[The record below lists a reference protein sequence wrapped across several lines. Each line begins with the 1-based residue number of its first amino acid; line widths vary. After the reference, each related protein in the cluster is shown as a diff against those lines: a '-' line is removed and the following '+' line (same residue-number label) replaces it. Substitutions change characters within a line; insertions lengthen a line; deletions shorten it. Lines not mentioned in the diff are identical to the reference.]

1 MGISTSTFSPELTPL
16 HDTKSP
22 DPREQNKQKNV
33 AEMIAD
39 IYKVGLLTYP
49 KVFQCNNGS
58 NFKAGVT
65 KMLEKH
71 RVKIWHTT
79 TKYKHTH
86 MAFIEALNFKVQDAQ
101 ELNDPKKVSLIWVK
115 HLYGLTDRL
124 NNTETEI
131 TGMKPKNAI
140 ELKEVPLVNRENY
153 PPKDTLPEEGLYHYL
168 LQPGKYHNDQPK
180 RAMDRIGS
188 KGTYRLNKVVS
199 SPGNWV
205 MYYLAD

>member
-1 MGISTSTFSPELTPL
+1 
-16 HDTKSP
+16 
-22 DPREQNKQKNV
+22 
-33 AEMIAD
+33 MIAD

-49 KVFQCNNGS
+49 KVFQCNIGS
-58 NFKAGVT
+58 NFKAEVT

-79 TKYKHTH
+79 TKYKHMH
-86 MAFIEALNFKVQDAQ
+86 MAFIEALNFKVEDVQ

-115 HLYGLTDRL
+115 HLYGLIDRL

-131 TGMKPKNAI
+131 TGMKPKNVI

-153 PPKDTLPEEGLYHYL
+153 HPKDTLPEEGLYHYL
-168 LQPGKYHNDQPK
+168 LQPGKYHNDQSK

-188 KGTYRLNKVVS
+188 EGTYRLNKVVS

-205 MYYLAD
+205 MYYLADGPERADAHSRRHGAAT